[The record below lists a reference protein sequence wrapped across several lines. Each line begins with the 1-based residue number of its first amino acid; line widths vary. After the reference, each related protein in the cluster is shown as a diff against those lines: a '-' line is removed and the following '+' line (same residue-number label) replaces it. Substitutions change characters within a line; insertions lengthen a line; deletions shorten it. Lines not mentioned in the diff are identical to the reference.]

1 MALKA
6 KTIAMK
12 SLQLLSLLLMLS
24 LSVFGQEKTDSLR
37 KDALKVHLEAD
48 DYIRQNLPFINY
60 VRDLKDAQVYILSSK
75 QSTGSGGKE
84 FTFFLVGQHE
94 FKGMKDTVS
103 FVSSPDD
110 TEDLIRIN
118 KVKYLK
124 QGLMRYV
131 RMTPLSKYIDVSFS
145 QPVSEEVSTDNWD
158 SWVFRTSVNGFLN
171 GQRSYSSNRIFG
183 TVSANRIT
191 SDWKIDLDYDYSY
204 NLDRFLIEDETIN
217 SINKSQSFNSLIVKS
232 LNDHWSV
239 GGKARIRSSSFS
251 NYRLKIQAMPG
262 IEYDIYPYSESS
274 TRQLR
279 LLYTA
284 GYIYQAYIDTTIYDK
299 MEEHLWGHS
308 LGAAYQV
315 VQKWGSVNMN
325 LTWFNYL
332 HDWSKNN
339 LSLSGEM
346 SIRIAKGLNFNF
358 GGGASLVHDQLAL
371 VKGGASPEEIL
382 LQRKEL
388 ASQYQYFTYF
398 GLSYTFGSIY
408 NNVVNPRFG
417 GSSGGGMTLVNH

>member
-1 MALKA
+1 MR
-6 KTIAMK
+6 
-12 SLQLLSLLLMLS
+12 SLLILSLVLIFSQLAIS
-24 LSVFGQEKTDSLR
+24 QETVEKIDSLR

-48 DYIRQNLPFINY
+48 DYLRQSITFINY
-60 VRDLKDAQVYILSSK
+60 VRDLKDAQVYIMSSQ
-75 QSTGSGGKE
+75 QSTGSGGTE
-84 FTFFLVGQHE
+84 FSYFLVGQHE
-94 FKGMKDTVS
+94 FEGMKDTIQ
-103 FVSSPDD
+103 FMSSPNDTQDD
-110 TEDLIRIN
+110 IRKM
-118 KVKYLK
+118 KVNHLK

-131 RMTPLSKYIDVSFS
+131 RQTPLSEYIEISFS
-145 QPVSEEVSTDNWD
+145 QPLTDEVSTDKWD
-158 SWVFRTSVNGFLN
+158 SWVFRTSVNGYLN
-171 GQRSYSSNRIFG
+171 GQKSYSSNQLFG
-183 TVSANRIT
+183 SLSANRIT
-191 SDWKIDLDYDYSY
+191 SDWKIDLGYDYNY
-204 NLDRFLIEDETIN
+204 GLDRFLIEEEVIS
-217 SINKSQSFNSLIVKS
+217 SINESQSFNALTVKS
-232 LNDHWSV
+232 LTDHWSA
-239 GGKARIRSSSFS
+239 GGKWRIRSSTFS
-251 NYRLKIQAMPG
+251 NYRLKVQAMPA
-262 IEYDIYPYSESS
+262 IEYDVYPYSEST

-279 LLYTA
+279 ILYSA

-339 LSLSGEM
+339 LSLSGEI
-346 SIRIAKGLNFNF
+346 SVRIAKGLNLNI

-371 VKGGASPEEIL
+371 VKGGATPEEIL

-398 GLSYTFGSIY
+398 GLSYTFGSIF

-417 GSSGGGMTLVNH
+417 GSSGGMSIIIH